1 MLPTEGIG
9 HSDLHEVTESEIH
22 MAVADIDLRSPQPI
36 IGPIADDMTAEP
48 ADNRRLEA
56 MCIAWV
62 IACAGPDDWRQAF
75 KLLH

>member
-1 MLPTEGIG
+1 
-9 HSDLHEVTESEIH
+9 

-56 MCIAWV
+56 MCIVWV